1 MVTND
6 VAQDY
11 TRWNAEYALSGIQ
24 LPLEFLQ
31 VLQSFFEV
39 GDEDVGSLRLN
50 NHIVDVGLNILPDLV
65 LEASLDSPLLGG
77 TGVF

>member
-1 MVTND
+1 MATND
-6 VAQDY
+6 VAKEY
-11 TRWNAEYALSGIQ
+11 TRWNTEYVLSGIQ

-31 VLQSFFEV
+31 VLESFFDV
-39 GDEDVGSLRLN
+39 GDEVVSNLRLN

-65 LEASLDSPLLGG
+65 LEALLDSPLVGG